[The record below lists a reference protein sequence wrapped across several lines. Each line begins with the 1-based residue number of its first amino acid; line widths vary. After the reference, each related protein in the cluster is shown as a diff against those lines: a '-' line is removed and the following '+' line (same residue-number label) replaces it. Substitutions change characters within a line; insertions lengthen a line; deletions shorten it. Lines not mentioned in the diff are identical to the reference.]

1 MSRLSRHIDT
11 DYISASRRFYRGD
24 KDAHVVMVYV
34 EGYDD
39 VAFWRGIFNRYESE
53 KLRFEISVPTRDDL
67 AKGKRVLL
75 GMARGCGPHMVV
87 CMDSDFDYLFQ
98 ERTAQSRLVNRSKYL
113 FQTYTYSIENYTCYP
128 PSLRSTCV
136 RATKNDTFIFDFP
149 RFMDEFSQIVHP
161 LFLWYAY
168 SALNSQESAFT
179 LNDFRNAVKLHYT
192 VVDDNGRKTLEWL
205 ERQVERRLKTLRE
218 RHPQWIGRVKAFGE
232 ELRKLGVNEHNVY
245 LYMHGHTLQDNVVT
259 TVVGAVCEELRELS
273 LRMIRSSSREGI
285 TLTNELSNYKNS
297 LRDIRNLL
305 KDNTEYRDSELFK
318 RLEEDIQRFVESL
331 SAGPEAQEAAAV
343 SLKGGGG
350 DPLARGKKTAFKK

>member
-1 MSRLSRHIDT
+1 MSRLSRHIDN
-11 DYISASRRFYRGD
+11 DYLSASRRFYRGE
-24 KDAHVVMVYV
+24 KGVHVVMVYV

-39 VAFWRGIFNRYESE
+39 IAFWRGIFNRYETE
-53 KLRFEISVPTRDDL
+53 KLRFEISVPARDDL

-75 GMARGCGPHMVV
+75 GMVRGCGPHLVV

-98 ERTAQSRLVNRSKYL
+98 DRTAQSRLVNRSPYL

-192 VVDDNGRKTLEWL
+192 VVEDNGRKTLEWL
-205 ERQVERRLKTLRE
+205 ERQVERRLRTLRE
-218 RHPQWIGRVKAFGE
+218 RHPHWTGRVKAFGE

-273 LRMIRSSSREGI
+273 LRTIRNSTRAGI

-305 KDNTEYRDSELFK
+305 KDNTEYRDSEPFK
-318 RLEEDIQRFVESL
+318 RLEEDIRRFVRSL
-331 SAGPEAQEAAAV
+331 TADPEAEAEER
-343 SLKGGGG
+343 LLKKGGGS
-350 DPLARGKKTAFKK
+350 DLLAPGKRAAFKK